1 MKVINTPGKHKQC
14 KGQVVFFR
22 FDVVWYG
29 VNMVSCE
36 EMYQQALENFRDCAE
51 PYGTQTL
58 NREQDNACCLALTE

>member
-1 MKVINTPGKHKQC
+1 
-14 KGQVVFFR
+14 
-22 FDVVWYG
+22 
-29 VNMVSCE
+29 MVSCE